1 MCVDRTLPVSMFEKS
16 NGQRSAVTINITGLD
31 GTPLQIGA
39 PSATEPLTL
48 EMESPTDG

>member
-1 MCVDRTLPVSMFEKS
+1 LPVSMFEKS

-48 EMESPTDG
+48 EMDTLQPQGDING